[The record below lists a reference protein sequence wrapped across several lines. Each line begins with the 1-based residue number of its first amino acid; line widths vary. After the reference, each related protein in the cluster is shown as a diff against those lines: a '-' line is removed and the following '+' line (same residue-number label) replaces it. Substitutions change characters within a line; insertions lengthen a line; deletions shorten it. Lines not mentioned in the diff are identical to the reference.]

1 MRLLTAL
8 MRQRG
13 DSRLTGDTPL
23 ALEIGDTFREIGDTF
38 REIGDTA
45 QETQE
50 NDNPWKESTYLGN

>member
-1 MRLLTAL
+1 MTIILMRLLTAL

-23 ALEIGDTFREIGDTF
+23 ALEIGDTFREIGDT
-38 REIGDTA
+38 A